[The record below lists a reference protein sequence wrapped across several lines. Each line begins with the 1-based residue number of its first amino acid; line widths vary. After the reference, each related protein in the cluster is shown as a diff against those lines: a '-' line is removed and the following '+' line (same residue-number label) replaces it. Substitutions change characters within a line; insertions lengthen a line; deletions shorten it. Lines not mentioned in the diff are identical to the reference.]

1 MKKIVSVIFIALC
14 IFLLSAC
21 QTIIT
26 TTTSTTS
33 TTTTSVSTVNTTTV
47 NSITSIASITTSITA
62 TTTETTS
69 TLPSIIDS
77 LSIEYDSLTTEEEY
91 RQFNLDFEAIL
102 QTLHQDGFIFPSN
115 KPIYVQFSLYQF
127 NKLIDNSLNLNKK
140 SVKSMSALENIFF
153 AMYGNFANYGIVYGL
168 SRYYAGKLGIQTETL
183 PTLSIRDDINDINQH
198 LLELWY
204 VGFIE
209 PYSTQDESLLSKQL
223 SVQFVNYLI
232 DNHGFEYIQS
242 LLSKTSD
249 LVEFD
254 LAFTEIRNQWLTL
267 SGSIIRV
274 EPRQVP
280 LAFGYELHWYKAIWK
295 SPRAIWFLHR
305 DYEDFAAQYTD
316 HADYFT
322 STLDNLVTIITTL
335 EHQMAEMD
343 NIFKNTN
350 LNPKLQYPD
359 LLIYLGERSY
369 FSRNVFVNML
379 YAFIHEYVHYL
390 TVYWIEPYKW
400 LIEGI
405 PLYYTRTYGYEGE
418 VMRKANTS
426 EIDPT
431 IAAFEEYL
439 GREFVFDND
448 WLDWIDYKIYTSDN
462 YDKTVGTHPIQGI
475 SFVRYFI
482 KVYGEETFFM
492 FARNIS
498 KSYELTGRTYEQLV
512 EDWIQDV
519 KNRFS
524 SN

>member
-1 MKKIVSVIFIALC
+1 
-14 IFLLSAC
+14 
-21 QTIIT
+21 
-26 TTTSTTS
+26 
-33 TTTTSVSTVNTTTV
+33 
-47 NSITSIASITTSITA
+47 
-62 TTTETTS
+62 
-69 TLPSIIDS
+69 
-77 LSIEYDSLTTEEEY
+77 
-91 RQFNLDFEAIL
+91 
-102 QTLHQDGFIFPSN
+102 
-115 KPIYVQFSLYQF
+115 
-127 NKLIDNSLNLNKK
+127 
-140 SVKSMSALENIFF
+140 ENIFF
-153 AMYGNFANYGIVYGL
+153 AMYGNFANYGLVYGL
-168 SRYYAGKLGIQTETL
+168 SRYYASKLGIQMETL
-183 PTLSIRDDINDINQH
+183 PTLSIRDDINEMNQH

-209 PYSTQDESLLSKQL
+209 PYSTQGESLLSKQI

-242 LLSKTSD
+242 LLSKAND

-254 LAFTEIRNQWLTL
+254 LAFTDIRNQWFTH
-267 SGSIIRV
+267 SGSSIQM

-322 STLDNLVTIITTL
+322 STLDNLITIITTL
-335 EHQMAEMD
+335 EHQMADMD
-343 NIFKNTN
+343 KIFKNTN
-350 LNPKLQYPD
+350 LNPTLQYLD
-359 LLIYLGERSY
+359 LIIYLGDQSH

-390 TVYWIEPYKW
+390 TRYWIEPYKW

-448 WLDWIDYKIYTSDN
+448 WLDWIDHKIYTSDN
-462 YDKTVGTHPIQGI
+462 YDKTKGTHPIQGI

-482 KVYGEETFFM
+482 KVYGEDTFFI
-492 FARNIS
+492 FATNIS
-498 KSYELTGRTYEQLV
+498 KSYELTGRTYEELV

-519 KNRFS
+519 KDRFS
-524 SN
+524 TN